1 MKLIDN
7 LDIRLL
13 KLFLIIAD
21 SGGFSAA
28 QYQLNMHQSSISKKM
43 GDLETRLGMTL
54 CQRGRG
60 GFKLTKDGLQVYE
73 TSKQLFNH
81 ISDFQDKIDEI
92 CNVSSGSIKL
102 GFTDNLATNKNCRI
116 QTAIN
121 TFCNTHSKVNIHTH
135 IYDSSLIE
143 KSLLE
148 NKLDVGITSPEVLK
162 SGLKYICIFN
172 EQQQLYCSPLHPI
185 LALNREVTVDDILA
199 HPVVDR
205 GLTHHVTPLSYACE
219 HLYKST
225 TTNMEATAHMIL
237 SGYFIGYLPD
247 HYAQRWIEHGEM
259 VRIPA
264 IQGLEYNPRF
274 YLTMN
279 EQSDLSYATK
289 ALVTAI
295 LDAHEV
301 NASLE

>member
-1 MKLIDN
+1 MKPIDN

-13 KLFLIIAD
+13 KLFHIIAD

-28 QYQLNMHQSSISKKM
+28 QDQLNMHQSSISKKM
-43 GDLETRLGMTL
+43 GDLETRLGLTL
-54 CQRGRG
+54 CQRGRS

-73 TSKQLFNH
+73 TSKKLFNH
-81 ISDFQDKIDEI
+81 ISDFQVKIDEI
-92 CNVSSGSIKL
+92 CNVSNGSINL

-121 TFCNTHSKVNIHTH
+121 TFCNTHSKVNINTK
-135 IYDSSLIE
+135 ICDSALIE

-148 NKLDVGITSPEVLK
+148 HKLDVGITSPEVLK
-162 SGLKYICIFN
+162 SGLKYLYIFN

-185 LALNREVTVDDILA
+185 LALNREVTVEDILA
-199 HPVVDR
+199 HPVVER
-205 GLTHHVTPLSYACE
+205 GLNHYVTPLSDAGD

-237 SGYFIGYLPD
+237 SGYFIGYLPE
-247 HYAQRWIEHGEM
+247 HYAQIWIDRGEM

-264 IQGLEYNPRF
+264 IHSLEYTPRF
-274 YLTMN
+274 YLTVN
-279 EQSDLSYATK
+279 EKNDLSYAAK

-301 NASLE
+301 NTNFE